1 VDFQLTEEQQLIK
14 DTAKSFAE
22 KELNPK
28 AAEVDEKGEFPKE
41 QVEKLFELGM
51 MGMLVP
57 EEYGGAYVGPVA
69 YALAL
74 TEIARGCASTAVTMA
89 VQNMVAEAVA
99 RFGNEEQKKK
109 YLPRLVSGEL
119 GPGAFALTEPGAG
132 SDAQSIRTQAVKKG
146 DRYVI
151 NGNKVFITNAEYS
164 GLIIVMAVTSREPRQ
179 ISAFLVEPS
188 FRGFSVGKKEKKM
201 GIKGSNTVELVFED
215 MEVPEE
221 NLLAEE
227 GMGFKIAMTA
237 LDGGRIGIGC
247 QAVGIATAALEE
259 AVQYAKE
266 RQQFGQPIANLQAI
280 QWMLADSAVEIEAA
294 RLLTL
299 RAAYLKEKG
308 VRFTK
313 EASMAKLYASEMA
326 YRVCNRAV
334 QIHGGYGY
342 ISEYSVERHLRD
354 VKVTTIYEGTSEIQ
368 RLVIAR
374 NLLKG

>member
-1 VDFQLTEEQQLIK
+1 MEFELTEEQKLIQ
-14 DTAKSFAE
+14 DTARSFAE
-22 KELNPK
+22 KELKPK
-28 AAEVDEKGEFPKE
+28 AAEIDEKEEFPAE
-41 QVEKLFELGM
+41 QVKALFDLGM

-57 EEYGGAYVGPVA
+57 EEYGGAGAGPVA

-89 VQNMVAEAVA
+89 VQNMVAEAVY
-99 RFGNEEQKKK
+99 RFGNEEQRRK
-109 YLPRLVSGEL
+109 YLPPLVSGDL

-132 SDAQSIRTQAVKKG
+132 SDARGIRTTAVKNG
-146 DRYVI
+146 NRYVL
-151 NGNKVFITNAEYS
+151 NGTKVFITNAGYS
-164 GLIIVMAVTSREPRQ
+164 KLVVVMAVTKKDPKE
-179 ISAFLVEPS
+179 ISSFIVEPS
-188 FRGFSVGKKEKKM
+188 FPGFRVGKKEEKM
-201 GIKGSNTVELVFED
+201 GIRGSNTVELVFED
-215 MEVPEE
+215 MEVPAE
-221 NLLAEE
+221 NLLSKE
-227 GMGFKIAMTA
+227 GDGFKIAMTA

-247 QAVGIATAALEE
+247 QAVGIATAALEA

-266 RQQFGQPIANLQAI
+266 RQQFGQPIANFQAI

-313 EASMAKLYASEMA
+313 EASMAKLFASEMA
-326 YRVCNRAV
+326 YRVCHRAV

-342 ISEYSVERHLRD
+342 VSEYPVERHLRD

-374 NLLKG
+374 NLLRE